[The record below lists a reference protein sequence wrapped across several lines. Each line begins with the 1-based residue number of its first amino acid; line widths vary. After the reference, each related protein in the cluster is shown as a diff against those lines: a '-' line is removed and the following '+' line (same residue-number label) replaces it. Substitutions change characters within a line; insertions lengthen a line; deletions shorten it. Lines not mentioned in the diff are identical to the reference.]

1 MAGKIKPAVTW
12 SPNASADLAGITTYL
27 ESEWTNKTISAFLA
41 RLENLIERIQSFP
54 AIGRKSASRRN
65 VHLVLLEPHHQ
76 VVYKYFPRKKVIAIL
91 QVWDTRQDPRK
102 RKG

>member
-12 SPNASADLAGITTYL
+12 SPNASDDLAGIITYL
-27 ESEWTNKTISAFLA
+27 ESEWTNKTISAFLS
-41 RLENLIERIQSFP
+41 RLEDLIERIQSFP

-76 VVYKYFPRKKVIAIL
+76 VVYQYFPRKRIIAIL